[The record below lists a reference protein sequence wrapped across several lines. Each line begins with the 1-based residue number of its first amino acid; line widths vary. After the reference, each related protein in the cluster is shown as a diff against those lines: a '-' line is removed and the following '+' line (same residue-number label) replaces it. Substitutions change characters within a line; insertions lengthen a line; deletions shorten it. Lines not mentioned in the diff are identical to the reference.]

1 MLACG
6 EGEKRMMRFDSQ
18 RWATLSPLLDRLL
31 DEHEQQRL
39 QSLAEIRSW
48 DAALADELSSL
59 LLQQDAIER
68 RGFLEGQVLQSQEM
82 LAFVVSVARLVGTPP
97 TARPAAEDEAA
108 AQDCT
113 R

>member
-1 MLACG
+1 
-6 EGEKRMMRFDSQ
+6 MMRFDSQ

-31 DEHEQQRL
+31 DEHEQQRG

-68 RGFLEGQVLQSQEM
+68 RGFLEGQVLQSPQEM
-82 LAFVVSVARLVGTPP
+82 LAFVIAAARLVRTPP
-97 TARPAAEDEAA
+97 TAGPADEDAA
-108 AQDCT
+108 AARDRAQ
-113 R
+113 

>member
-1 MLACG
+1 MT
-6 EGEKRMMRFDSQ
+6 RFDSQ
-18 RWATLSPLLDRLL
+18 RWAALSPLLNRLL
-31 DEHEQQRL
+31 DEHEQQHG

-68 RGFLEGQVLQSQEM
+68 RGFLEGQVLQSPQEM
-82 LAFVVSVARLVGTPP
+82 LAFVVAVARLVGTPP
-97 TARPAAEDEAA
+97 TAGPAAEDDAA
-108 AQDCT
+108 TQDRT